1 MTEQMLTFIPQ
12 AFINR
17 TVSALL
23 GNIFLFA
30 TGIEDTGSCETE
42 SKTLALR
49 VCVHVALFSGSTA
62 DPAFR
67 DTPPLFQLSF
77 IMLE

>member
-30 TGIEDTGSCETE
+30 TGIEDTGNCETE

-49 VCVHVALFSGSTA
+49 VCACCLV
-62 DPAFR
+62 
-67 DTPPLFQLSF
+67 
-77 IMLE
+77 